1 MQYAFTDEQEQF
13 REVVRKFLADK
24 SPSVAVRRLMET
36 DTGFDAAV
44 WRQLADDLA
53 LLGIDWPEAVG
64 GAGFGAVELG
74 IAMEEQG
81 RALLCA
87 PYLSSCVLAGGVIRR
102 GATAA
107 QQAAL
112 LPDLARGTRRA
123 ALAFV
128 GPDGNWDVGAIRST
142 AQARGDAW
150 TVTGVTSYVVDGA
163 SADSLVVVAR
173 LPNTVGREG
182 LCALLVD
189 AAAAG
194 VTRRGLTTLDATRKQ
209 AQIDFDDAAATLLGE
224 AGAAAVPL
232 QQTLDYAAIALAHE
246 MVGGAQVMLESAV
259 DYAGM
264 RVQFGRPIGSFQAIK
279 HACADTLLEVE
290 LARSAAYHAAQAC
303 ADGDPATPALASLAK
318 AAAADAFMRAAA
330 SCIQIHGGIGFTWDH
345 DTHLWFKRAKSSEVL
360 FGDPNYHRER
370 MLQLEEASS

>member
-13 REVVRKFLADK
+13 REVVRKFFADK
-24 SPSVAVRRLMET
+24 SPPATVRRLMET
-36 DTGFDAAV
+36 ESGFDAGV

-53 LLGIDWPEAVG
+53 LLGIDWPESVG

-102 GATAA
+102 AATVA

-128 GPDGNWDVGAIRST
+128 DPDGDWDISAIRCT
-142 AQARGDAW
+142 AQRRGDAW
-150 TVTGVTSYVVDGA
+150 SVTGTTSYVVDGA
-163 SADSLVVVAR
+163 SADALVVIAR
-173 LPNTVGREG
+173 LPQTQGRDG
-182 LCALLVD
+182 LCALLVE
-189 AAAAG
+189 AAANG
-194 VTRRGLTTLDATRKQ
+194 VNRRALTTLDATRKL
-209 AQIDFDDAAATLLGE
+209 AQITFSDVPATLLGE
-224 AGAAAVPL
+224 PGAAAAPL
-232 QQTLDYAAIALAHE
+232 QRTLDYAAIALAHE
-246 MVGGAQVMLESAV
+246 VVGGAQVMLESAV
-259 DYAGM
+259 NYAGM

-279 HACADTLLEVE
+279 HACADMLLEVE
-290 LARSAAYHAAQAC
+290 LAKSAAYYAAQAC
-303 ADGDPATPALASLAK
+303 ADDDAATPALASLAK

-360 FGDPNYHRER
+360 FGDPNFHRER
-370 MLQLEEASS
+370 MLQLEEAVS